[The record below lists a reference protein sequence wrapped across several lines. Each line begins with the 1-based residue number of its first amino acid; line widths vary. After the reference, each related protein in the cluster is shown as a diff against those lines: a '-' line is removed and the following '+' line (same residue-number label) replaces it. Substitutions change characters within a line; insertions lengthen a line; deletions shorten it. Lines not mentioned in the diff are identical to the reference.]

1 MDKQIENRLEE
12 VSTRISSASSI
23 LLSLKHIA
31 FEKNHSAVAEFRD
44 PKGKMFDWF
53 VTYYDLIGET
63 LWELSRTLE
72 EQSEKID
79 EVLKTDPKSQEEE
92 SSISE

>member
-1 MDKQIENRLEE
+1 MDKQREDILEE
-12 VSTRISSASSI
+12 VSARISTASSI
-23 LLSLKHIA
+23 LLSLKHTA
-31 FEKNHSAVAEFRD
+31 FEDRSSKVAEIRD
-44 PKGKMFDWF
+44 PKGKMWDWF
-53 VTYYDLIGET
+53 ISHYDLVGDV

-79 EVLKTDPKSQEEE
+79 EVLKTDPELQEEE

>member
-31 FEKNHSAVAEFRD
+31 FEENHSAVAEFRD
-44 PKGKMFDWF
+44 PKGKMWDWF
-53 VTYYDLIGET
+53 ISHYDLVGDV

-72 EQSEKID
+72 EQAEKID
-79 EVLKTDPKSQEEE
+79 EVLAAINNGKEEE
-92 SSISE
+92 